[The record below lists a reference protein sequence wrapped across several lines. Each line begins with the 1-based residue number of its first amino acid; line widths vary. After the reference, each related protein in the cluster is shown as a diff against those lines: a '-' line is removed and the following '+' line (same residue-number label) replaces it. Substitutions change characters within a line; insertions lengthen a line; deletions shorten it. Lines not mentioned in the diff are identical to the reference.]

1 MTMLKFKKP
10 KLGTVIF
17 YVLYF
22 ALVIGAIIGIFS
34 LLTPLEDWLTR
45 YQASQPEEKCAE
57 VFSQLFEDPDWA
69 AIYDLSGTEDTVY
82 EGRDAYAAYME
93 SIVGDT
99 ALTYSE
105 TSAGLSG
112 NHKYIVR
119 CDGKKV
125 AVFFLTPMPEDE
137 SGITHWQLG
146 DVEIF
151 FKRTQSVT
159 VEKLPEHTV
168 YINGTA
174 LGENHVI
181 RSIETAAEN
190 YLPEGVH
197 GYRLQTVQLDDL
209 LTQPDITVKDAAGNT
224 VEMAVNEQGILSPVL
239 PEPEPMTEEERE
251 FALEAAKANAK
262 YAIRAIGSSKLKQYF
277 DPESETFHNIRKT
290 PVFINGYLSFYFIQ
304 KSFDVSQ
311 FCRYS
316 DGSFS
321 ANVALELR
329 VQRDEKYT
337 KSYHSS
343 ITYFFR
349 QQENGKLQV
358 YQTSNM
364 DVSTRIEEVRLD
376 FVNGNEILES
386 RMVDRDSESLQLPTV
401 TVPEGKVF
409 KGWATQT
416 MDEEGNITMTILFAP
431 TENGTVFLSEDTVL
445 EPMKLYAVFE

>member
-1 MTMLKFKKP
+1 MLKLRKP

-17 YVLYF
+17 YVIYF
-22 ALVIGAIIGIFS
+22 ALVIAAVIGIFS
-34 LLTPLEDWLTR
+34 LLDPLEDWLTK

-57 VFSQLFEDPDWA
+57 VFAQLFEDPDWA
-69 AIYDLSGTEDTVY
+69 AIYDLSGTEDTLY

-93 SIVGDT
+93 DIVGDSQ
-99 ALTYSE
+99 LTYSE

-119 CDGKKV
+119 ANGKKV
-125 AVFFLTPMPEDE
+125 AVFTLTPMPEIE
-137 SGITHWQLG
+137 PGITHWQLG

-151 FKRTQSVT
+151 FKRSQSVT

-174 LGENHVI
+174 LRDEHVI
-181 RSIETAAEN
+181 RSIETAAES

-197 GYRLQTVQLDDL
+197 GYRLQTVRLDDL
-209 LTQPDITVKDAAGNT
+209 LVQPEVTVKDSQGNA
-224 VEMAVNEQGILSPVL
+224 VEMALNDQGILSPVL

-277 DPESETFHNIRKT
+277 DPDSETFHNIRKT

-304 KSFDVSQ
+304 RSFEVSQ

-321 ANVALELR
+321 ANVSLELR

-337 KSYHSS
+337 KSYLSS

-349 QQENGKLQV
+349 RQENGKLQV

-376 FVNGNEILES
+376 FVSGKETLES
-386 RMVDRDSESLQLPTV
+386 RMVDVQSESLQLPTV
-401 TVPEGKVF
+401 TVPEGKSF
-409 KGWATQT
+409 QGWATQT
-416 MDEEGNITMTILFAP
+416 VDENGNITMTILFAP
-431 TENGTVFLSEDTVL
+431 TENGTVFLSEGTVL
-445 EPMKLYAVFE
+445 EPMALYAVFE

>member
-1 MTMLKFKKP
+1 MTVLKFRKP

-22 ALVIGAIIGIFS
+22 ALVIAAVVGIFS
-34 LLTPLEDWLTR
+34 LLDPLEDWLTK

-57 VFSQLFEDPDWA
+57 VFAQLFEDPDWA

-93 SIVGDT
+93 GIVGDT
-99 ALTYSE
+99 ALTFSE

-125 AVFFLTPMPEDE
+125 AVFTLTPLPEDE

-151 FKRTQSVT
+151 FKRSQGVT

-168 YINGTA
+168 YINGIA
-174 LGENHVI
+174 LGDEHVI
-181 RSIETAAEN
+181 RSIETVAEQ

-197 GYRLQTVQLDDL
+197 GYRLQTVQLGDL
-209 LTQPDITVKDAAGNT
+209 LVQPEITVKDAAGNT
-224 VEMAVNEQGILSPVL
+224 VEMALNAQGILSPVL
-239 PEPEPMTEEERE
+239 PEPESMTEEERA
-251 FALEAAKANAK
+251 FALEAAQANAK
-262 YAIRAIGSSKLKQYF
+262 YAIRAIGSTKLKQYF
-277 DPESETFHNIRKT
+277 DPESETYKNIRKT
-290 PVFINGYLSFYFIQ
+290 PMFIKGYLGFYFIQ

-343 ITYFFR
+343 ITYFFTK
-349 QQENGKLQV
+349 QENGKYLV
-358 YQTSNM
+358 TQTSNM
-364 DVSTRIEEVRLD
+364 DVSAQIEQVRLNFMD
-376 FVNGNEILES
+376 GSQLVDTK
-386 RMVDRDSESLQLPTV
+386 MVDTESESIQLPEV
-401 TVPEGKVF
+401 TVPEGKTF
-409 KGWATQT
+409 QGWATQSV
-416 MDEEGNITMTILFAP
+416 DEDGNITMTILFTP
-431 TENGTVFLSEDTVL
+431 TENGTVFLSEGTVL
-445 EPMKLYAVFE
+445 EPMTLFAMFE

>member
-1 MTMLKFKKP
+1 MLKFKKP

-17 YVLYF
+17 YVIYF
-22 ALVIGAIIGIFS
+22 ALVIAAVVGIFS
-34 LLTPLEDWLTR
+34 LLDPLEDWLTK

-57 VFSQLFEDPDWA
+57 VFAQLFEDPDWA
-69 AIYDLSGTEDTVY
+69 AIYDLSGTEDTLY

-93 SIVGDT
+93 NIVGDSE
-99 ALTYSE
+99 LTYSE

-119 CDGKKV
+119 ANGKKV
-125 AVFFLTPMPEDE
+125 AVFLLTPMPEDE

-168 YINGTA
+168 YINGTP
-174 LGENHVI
+174 LDESHVI
-181 RSIETAAEN
+181 RSIETAAES
-190 YLPEGVH
+190 YLPEGVY
-197 GYRLQTVQLDDL
+197 GYQLQTVQLDGL
-209 LTQPDITVKDAAGNT
+209 LVQPEITLKDAQGNA
-224 VEMAVNEQGILSPVL
+224 VEMALNEQGILSPVL
-239 PEPEPMTEEERE
+239 PELEAMTEEERK
-251 FALEAAKANAK
+251 FAIEAAKTNAQ

-277 DPESETFHNIRKT
+277 DPESETFQNIRKT
-290 PVFINGYLSFYFIQ
+290 PVFINGYLSYYFIQ
-304 KSFDVSQ
+304 RSFEVSQ

-337 KSYHSS
+337 KSYLSS

-349 QQENGKLQV
+349 YLENGKLQV

-364 DVSTRIEEVRLD
+364 DVSTRMEQVRLD
-376 FVNGNEILES
+376 FVNGNQPVAS
-386 RMVDRDSESLQLPTV
+386 TMVSVDSDSLQLPAV
-401 TVPEGKVF
+401 TAPEGKVF
-409 KGWATQT
+409 QGWATQT
-416 MDEEGNITMTILFAP
+416 EGEDGNITMTILFAP
-431 TENGTVFLSEDTVL
+431 TDNGTVFLSEGTVL
-445 EPMKLYAVFE
+445 EPMTLYAVFE